1 MTEARSISPMM
12 RERRSPRALVGPVPE
27 RAVIAALFEAA
38 RWAPSA
44 FNEQPWRF
52 VVATADD
59 PAEFSKL
66 LGCLYD
72 GNQLWCKN
80 APILM
85 IGVAKNFFDYKHAPN
100 NLCALDLGLAVEN
113 LLLEA
118 VGQGLYAH
126 PMSGFSPDAVRKAYG
141 VPAEYEPKV
150 AIAAG
155 YLGDPAIL
163 PEELRAGETAER
175 TRKPISEIVFAGGWE
190 RPWDAC

>member
-1 MTEARSISPMM
+1 MSEAKPLSHVIT
-12 RERRSPRALVGPVPE
+12 ERRSPRALAGPVPE
-27 RAVIAALFEAA
+27 RAVVAALLEAA

-52 VVATADD
+52 IVATADD
-59 PAEFSKL
+59 PAEFARL

-72 GNQLWCKN
+72 GNQIWCKN

-85 IGVAKNFFDYKHAPN
+85 IGVAKNFFDYKHSPN

-118 VGQGLYAH
+118 TNQGLYAH

-141 VPAEYEPKV
+141 VPEEYEPKV
-150 AIAAG
+150 AIAIG
-155 YLGDPAIL
+155 RLGDPSIL
-163 PEELRAGETAER
+163 PDELRAGETAPR
-175 TRKPISEIVFAGGWE
+175 TRKPISEIAFAGRWE
-190 RPWDAC
+190 NPWKAD